1 MDPRVQ
7 VIAVIGA
14 AALLL
19 ELVRRRA
26 AGALRPAMWL
36 FSAVFLLVLGFWRG
50 LLEDVSALL
59 GIAEPPN
66 ALFFLAF
73 AAILV
78 LLLHLSVALSRPAR
92 SKMLAQRLALR
103 EERLGRAERPA
114 SGAGQP
120 ELEPQREI
128 EQLPR

>member
-1 MDPRVQ
+1 M
-7 VIAVIGA
+7 
-14 AALLL
+14 
-19 ELVRRRA
+19 
-26 AGALRPAMWL
+26 
-36 FSAVFLLVLGFWRG
+36 
-50 LLEDVSALL
+50 EDVSALL

-73 AAILV
+73 AAIHV
-78 LLLHLSVALSRPAR
+78 LLLHLSLALSRPAR

-103 EERLGRAERPA
+103 EERLGRAERSA

-128 EQLPR
+128 EQLSR

>member
-1 MDPRVQ
+1 M
-7 VIAVIGA
+7 
-14 AALLL
+14 
-19 ELVRRRA
+19 
-26 AGALRPAMWL
+26 
-36 FSAVFLLVLGFWRG
+36 
-50 LLEDVSALL
+50 EDVSALL

-73 AAILV
+73 AAIHV
-78 LLLHLSVALSRPAR
+78 LLHLSVALSRPAR

-103 EERLGRAERPA
+103 EERLGRAERSA